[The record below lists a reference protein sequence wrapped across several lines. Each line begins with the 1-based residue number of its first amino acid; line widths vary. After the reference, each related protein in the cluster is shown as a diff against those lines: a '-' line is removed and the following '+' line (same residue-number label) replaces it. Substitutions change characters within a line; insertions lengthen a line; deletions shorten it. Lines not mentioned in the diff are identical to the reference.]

1 MKKINIEKKI
11 EQWKDILNGKDT
23 SLKPIRVYQIAKE
36 LNVHHKNI
44 IEFLN
49 DSSVKDHMSKVNIYT
64 YNILISSFNDEKSIF
79 EKENKSDIA
88 KSEKNEIIL
97 KNVIKKYQSALGKFQ
112 VNYIESTI
120 EKK

>member
-1 MKKINIEKKI
+1 MKKINIDKKI

-23 SLKPIRVYQIAKE
+23 NLKPIRVYQIAKE

-79 EKENKSDIA
+79 EKENKSDIS
-88 KSEKNEIIL
+88 KSEKNEIIF

-112 VNYIESTI
+112 VQYIETTI